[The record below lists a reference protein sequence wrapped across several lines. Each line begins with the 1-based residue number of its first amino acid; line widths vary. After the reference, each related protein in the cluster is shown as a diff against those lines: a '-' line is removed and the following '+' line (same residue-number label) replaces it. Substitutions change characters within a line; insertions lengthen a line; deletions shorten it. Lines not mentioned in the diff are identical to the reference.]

1 MTGRLNRQWRL
12 DYQHTPH
19 QTQPSLRAVKIGDID
34 DTLEW
39 LGNYTARGNIPIVLI
54 PDRSSCLPWLYV
66 PNSTYAVITKN
77 GKFDSIKKE
86 GGIVYCLPWTRIEF
100 LISKQDLIHS
110 YRVQACPTYD
120 NIYVE
125 LDLSVIFRC
134 KQDDESIYNFCY
146 RISTNQLNE

>member
-1 MTGRLNRQWRL
+1 MLVMGIQAQDMTPLVQKVRAKIEQVK
-12 DYQHTPH
+12 DYV
-19 QTQPSLRAVKIGDID
+19 AVGTMKTDVSFIKAPIGKVKV
-34 DTLEW
+34 
-39 LGNYTARGNIPIVLI
+39 YFKK
-54 PDRSSCLPWLYV
+54 PDL
-66 PNSTYAVITKN
+66 
-77 GKFDSIKKE
+77 FSIKKE